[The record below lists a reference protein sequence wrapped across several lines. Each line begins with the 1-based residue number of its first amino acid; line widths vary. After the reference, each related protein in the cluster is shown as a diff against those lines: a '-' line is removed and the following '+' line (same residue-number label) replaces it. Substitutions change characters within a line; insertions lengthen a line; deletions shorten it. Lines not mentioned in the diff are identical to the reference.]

1 MSRIRQ
7 KKPARNPH
15 ELAEI
20 SAYRKRPA
28 EKADR
33 SQASLPHAL
42 TGATEANDAGNSG
55 ADASRAHAL
64 GGAGTPNGAPAPP
77 AGNAY

>member
-7 KKPARNPH
+7 KKPARKPH
-15 ELAEI
+15 GLVKI

-42 TGATEANDAGNSG
+42 TGATEASDAGDSG
-55 ADASRAHAL
+55 AGASRARTPS
-64 GGAGTPNGAPAPP
+64 GTGTPNSAPAPP
-77 AGNAY
+77 AGFAN